1 MRVTILRFQVLPDLG
16 LQSLQQKNQTQLPPA
31 RPTVATTE
39 EPNTATTQAG
49 PVTTEHL
56 VTTGPTRPARPT
68 VATTEK
74 LQANVTTAQTA
85 LLTTDVP
92 VSTRPVATT
101 TTEEIASIQADS
113 DTTDAPTEGTT
124 ELINN
129 YS

>member
-1 MRVTILRFQVLPDLG
+1 MTSMSD
-16 LQSLQQKNQTQLPPA
+16 SQTYEGYNFEVSGSTRPT

-39 EPNTATTQAG
+39 EPNTATTQAA

-56 VTTGPTRPARPT
+56 VTTGPTRPTRPT
-68 VATTEK
+68 V
-74 LQANVTTAQTA
+74 
-85 LLTTDVP
+85 TTDVP